1 MKHVIAVIVENKSG
15 VLTRIAGLFS
25 RRSFNIDSLSVGATD
40 NPDYSR
46 MTISVHGDRDTLE
59 QVIKQ
64 LSKLI
69 NVIRVSE
76 LDPADSLERELAI
89 IKVSVDRESRSEVI
103 QIVDIFRAKIIDV
116 SQRSMIIE
124 VTGDE
129 DKVEAMIQ
137 LGWSV
142 PYYGIG
148 DLVEYMNKVSDADID
163 ALVKRY
169 EAEYDIKW
177 GADRAFAL
185 SHIREQARIETA
197 MRRFFEERDINAF
210 TTNFQDLHGM
220 KQLPGL
226 ACQRL
231 MADGYGFAG
240 EGDWKTAAMVR
251 TFKVMS
257 AGLSKG
263 EIGKGDSFMEDYTY
277 HFEPGNEM
285 NLGAHMLEVCPSIAA
300 GKPTLEVHQL
310 GIGGREDPARL
321 VFDGKSGPAICA
333 AVVDF
338 GSRFRCVINEVNV
351 VDAPAPFPKLPVARV
366 LWKPEPNL
374 RTSAEAWILAGGGHH
389 TAFSNILTT
398 DMIRD
403 WAEISGIECI
413 AIDRNTDV
421 RRFRDELRWNAA
433 TWSK

>member
-137 LGWSV
+137 LLRQF
-142 PYYGIG
+142 GIKELARTG
-148 DLVEYMNKVSDADID
+148 KVS
-163 ALVKRY
+163 
-169 EAEYDIKW
+169 
-177 GADRAFAL
+177 
-185 SHIREQARIETA
+185 
-197 MRRFFEERDINAF
+197 
-210 TTNFQDLHGM
+210 
-220 KQLPGL
+220 
-226 ACQRL
+226 
-231 MADGYGFAG
+231 
-240 EGDWKTAAMVR
+240 MVR
-251 TFKVMS
+251 GAKVI
-257 AGLSKG
+257 K
-263 EIGKGDSFMEDYTY
+263 
-277 HFEPGNEM
+277 
-285 NLGAHMLEVCPSIAA
+285 V
-300 GKPTLEVHQL
+300 
-310 GIGGREDPARL
+310 
-321 VFDGKSGPAICA
+321 
-333 AVVDF
+333 
-338 GSRFRCVINEVNV
+338 
-351 VDAPAPFPKLPVARV
+351 
-366 LWKPEPNL
+366 
-374 RTSAEAWILAGGGHH
+374 
-389 TAFSNILTT
+389 
-398 DMIRD
+398 
-403 WAEISGIECI
+403 
-413 AIDRNTDV
+413 
-421 RRFRDELRWNAA
+421 
-433 TWSK
+433 